1 MFDRAPKM
9 SLTLTFK
16 SLSNIF
22 WNSSKLCEPP
32 DKTLLFLYIK
42 TEEEW
47 VSFNPVKR
55 EWNTEK
61 RLIPPKGWQVET
73 YWCWKYFWIK
83 YFAFNPW
90 LSFSF
95 FLYHFFLAT
104 QLKLTIETLE
114 QGMKYVQSWQS
125 RHKVDVIGVV
135 LVSL

>member
-1 MFDRAPKM
+1 MTGLRKCLWRWPLRVFPTFFEAVRNYVNPLINPCFSCTLRLKR
-9 SLTLTFK
+9 SELVLTL
-16 SLSNIF
+16 
-22 WNSSKLCEPP
+22 SKGNG
-32 DKTLLFLYIK
+32 TL
-42 TEEEW
+42 
-47 VSFNPVKR
+47 KR
-55 EWNTEK
+55 DWF
-61 RLIPPKGWQVET
+61 PPKGWQVET